1 VTDEVGAM
9 DATLIIAETRYDGV
23 DDFVEWNEVTVP
35 EWIQPREVFIV
46 KFPHKDTNCSLG
58 LACPDIVYEAK

>member
-9 DATLIIAETRYDGV
+9 YATLIIAETRYDGV

-35 EWIQPREVFIV
+35 E
-46 KFPHKDTNCSLG
+46 
-58 LACPDIVYEAK
+58 